1 MTVYASLKEGE
12 PRYVNREGVEIKPS
26 SSHRNQIC
34 LNQNICPV
42 ISLEIPPL
50 KKEDRDPLIQR
61 TLPTHFPD
69 SLEEWEWD
77 SRQLGKATYVFLIK
91 REIIE
96 KIRRDWD
103 KDAILLSPALSLPL
117 SEGKEVYQFNTG
129 SGYDLFFCN
138 GSRLDHGI
146 HLAEESDMP
155 VLVKEFLGESG
166 SPRLFEL
173 ETTLP
178 SLFTKKENKKDRLKL
193 LLALLP
199 LIPLAFFFLQWRES
213 RELLNQYGEWEN
225 VRSELLSQR
234 IGEDEG
240 IPWKKIRETLEE
252 NQPSDLYGRLEILYP
267 FFLGKGTI
275 LNLSF
280 QGQDFQIQARGKDPL
295 NILEKLRTVPEIES
309 ITLYQSREQESQE
322 LFNLSGR
329 WK

>member
-1 MTVYASLKEGE
+1 MTVYASLNAGE
-12 PRYVNREGVEIKPS
+12 PRYVNREGVEIKPN
-26 SSHRNQIC
+26 SSHKSQVC

-42 ISLEIPPL
+42 ISLDIPPL
-50 KKEDRDPLIQR
+50 KKEDRDLLIQR

-69 SLEEWEWD
+69 SLEEWEWN
-77 SRQLGKATYVFLIK
+77 SRHLGQATYVFLIK

-96 KIRRDWD
+96 RIRRDWG

-117 SEGKEVYQFNTG
+117 GEGKEVYQFSAG

-155 VLVKEFLGESG
+155 ILVKEFLGESAR
-166 SPRLFEL
+166 PRLFEL
-173 ETTLP
+173 ETNLP
-178 SLFTKKENKKDRLKL
+178 SLFARKENKKGRLKL

-199 LIPLAFFFLQWRES
+199 LIPLASFFFQWQES
-213 RELLNQYGEWEN
+213 RELLNQYEEWKN

-234 IGEDEG
+234 IGQDG
-240 IPWKKIRETLEE
+240 NIPWKEIRKILEE
-252 NQPSDLYGRLEILYP
+252 NSPSDLYGRLEILYP
-267 FFLGKGTI
+267 YFSGKATI

-295 NILEKLRTVPEIES
+295 NILEKLRTVPEIER
-309 ITLYQSREQESQE
+309 ITLYQSREQESLE